1 MATTNNEL
9 TNNNEAPVRNIILIG
24 GFFFIFG
31 FISWINATLIPY
43 LKIACELEEWQA
55 YLVTFAFYISYTVM
69 AIPSSG
75 ILKRSGMVKG
85 MSIGLG
91 TMAAGCLLFIP
102 AALVRNYG
110 IFLGGLFLTGAG
122 LTLLQTA
129 VNPYITLLG
138 PARTAARR
146 ISMMGVC
153 NKVAGIL
160 APLIMG
166 SIILSNSEGLIEQLA
181 AMDPAAKKIRLD
193 ELARDVIVPYCII
206 AGILLILSV
215 LIRFAHLPEIK
226 QEEETVLRS
235 ADKPAQPSGIT
246 LAMTGGFLAIF
257 CAVGAEVLAGDTIGN
272 YGLYQGF
279 DLSTSKTLAS
289 YTLACMM
296 VGYIAGILAIPRFI
310 SQQKAF
316 YWSSWLGLLLVVLI
330 LLLPGKYSIVCVAL
344 LGLGNA
350 MLWPAIW
357 PQALRGLTGAQLARG
372 SAVLIMG
379 IAGGA
384 LLPLLYG
391 WLTGV
396 SGNQIAYWILIPVYV
411 FLIYYSFT
419 GLKQPSPV
427 RS

>member
-1 MATTNNEL
+1 MGTKEL
-9 TNNNEAPVRNIILIG
+9 TNDGKEASIRHIVLIG

-43 LKIACELEEWQA
+43 LRIACELEEWQA

-102 AALVRNYG
+102 AAFARNYG

-166 SIILSNSEGLIEQLA
+166 SIILRNSEGLIQQLEV
-181 AMDPAAKKIRLD
+181 MDTVARKNRLD

-206 AGILLILSV
+206 AGILLLLAF

-226 QEEETVLRS
+226 QEGSQLRS
-235 ADKPAQPSGIT
+235 TDNPPAPNVS
-246 LAMTGGFLAIF
+246 LAMTGGFIAIF

-272 YGLYQGF
+272 YGLYQGI
-279 DLSTSKTLAS
+279 DLGTSKTLAS

-296 VGYIAGILAIPRFI
+296 VGYIAGILAIPRLI

-316 YWSSWLGLLLVVLI
+316 FWSSWLGLILAVLI
-330 LLLPGKYSIVCVAL
+330 LVLPGKASIVCVAL

-357 PQALRGLTGAQLARG
+357 PQTLRGLSGVQLARG

-384 LLPLLYG
+384 LLPLFYG
-391 WLTGV
+391 WLTEV
-396 SGNQIAYWILIPVYV
+396 SGNQYAYWILIPVYV